1 MRGRDSRFTLAAW
14 LFLGYLIAVILFGA
28 WVRISHSGDG
38 CGSNWPTCHGEVVPT
53 APTTATLIEFTH
65 RVSSGFCGV
74 FGIALLAW
82 SWTRFRWGRVTRA
95 VALTLLFV
103 VFEGAIGA
111 GLVLAELVADDDSIA
126 RAVVIALHL
135 TNTLALTAFASL
147 AAWWSGLGS
156 PPPFLDRRRLAFAAA
171 LALVVVT
178 AMSGAVTAL
187 GDTLFPRD
195 VTVGAGLFAE
205 IRQDLS
211 AGNHFLVRLRVLH
224 PGLAIVAA
232 GYLIWL
238 LESESETNRWARSG
252 MYLVA
257 VEVAL
262 GFFNIGLSAPGWLQ
276 ILHLLAAQ
284 ALWVT
289 LILACASVADG
300 TAHTHLT
307 KTASD

>member
-38 CGSNWPTCHGEVVPT
+38 CGSNWPTCHGEMVPT
-53 APTTATLIEFTH
+53 APTSATLIEFTH
-65 RVSSGFCGV
+65 RVTSGLCGI
-74 FGIALLAW
+74 FGIVLLAW
-82 SWTRFRWGRVTRA
+82 SWRRFRWGRVSLA

-111 GLVLAELVADDDSIA
+111 GLVLAELVGDDDSIA

-147 AAWWSGLGS
+147 AAWWSGLDS
-156 PPPFLDRRRLAFAAA
+156 EQPFLNRRRLAFAAA
-171 LALVVVT
+171 LILVVVT

-187 GDTLFPRD
+187 GDTLFPRE

-211 AGNHFLVRLRVLH
+211 ASNHFLVRLRVLH

-238 LESESETNRWARSG
+238 LESEPGTNRWARSA

-262 GFFNIGLSAPGWLQ
+262 GFFNIALSAPGWLQ
-276 ILHLLAAQ
+276 ILHLFAAQ
-284 ALWVT
+284 ALWIT
-289 LILACASVADG
+289 LILACASIAFG
-300 TAHTHLT
+300 TARTHLT